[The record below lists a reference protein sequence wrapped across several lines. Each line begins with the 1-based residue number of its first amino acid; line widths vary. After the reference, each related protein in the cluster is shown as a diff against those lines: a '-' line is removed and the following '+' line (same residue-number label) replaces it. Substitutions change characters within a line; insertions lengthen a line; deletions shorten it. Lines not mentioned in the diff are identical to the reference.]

1 VAGGTAN
8 GTVLLWNRAD
18 HWRQATV
25 LTGPPSPVDSV
36 AFSPGGAAVAGGTA
50 NGTVLLWNRASR
62 HLLGKP
68 LTGYSGPVDSVAFSP
83 DGKIPAHRSFDRT
96 MTLWDVTTPAQDL
109 PGITTGLVPYLC
121 ALAGQPLT
129 RAEWEQRAQGVAYLP
144 ICPPPLTAVTRT

>member
-25 LTGPPSPVDSV
+25 LTGSPSPVDSV
-36 AFSPGGAAVAGGTA
+36 VFSPGGAAVAGGTA

-68 LTGYSGPVDSVAFSP
+68 LTSHSGPIDSMAFSP
-83 DGKIPAHRSFDRT
+83 DSKTPAHSFDRT
-96 MTLWDVTTPAQDL
+96 MRLWNVTTPAKDL
-109 PGITTGLVPYLC
+109 PGIRTGLVPYLC
-121 ALAGQPLT
+121 ALAGRPLT
-129 RAEWEQRAQGVAYLP
+129 SNEWEQYAQGVGYLT
-144 ICPPPLTAVTRT
+144 ICPTRLTAVTRT